1 MMFKHVFLDMDDTL
15 LDFLLTERDAIS
27 NTLRAF
33 GKEPT
38 EERITTYS
46 AINLETWER
55 FERGEIPRERIFQER
70 FETLFS
76 YFGWSLDPAAFNEV
90 YRTQLSLGHPLI
102 PGAKELLDYL
112 APKYHLYIASNGT
125 ADTQDRRLRD
135 AGIVDY
141 FDQVF
146 ISERVGFHKPEKAY
160 FDTCFAAIP
169 GFRHEQAILIGDS
182 LSSDILGGK
191 NAGIATCWFNYRK
204 KPKREEP
211 APDYTVFSLNEI
223 KIIL

>member
-1 MMFKHVFLDMDDTL
+1 MFKHVFLDMDDTL
-15 LDFLLTERDAIS
+15 LDFLLTERDAICS
-27 NTLRAF
+27 TFRAF

-38 EERITTYS
+38 EERIAIYS

-70 FETLFS
+70 FEKLFS
-76 YFGWSLDPAAFNEV
+76 RFGWELDPAAFNAV
-90 YRTQLSLGHPLI
+90 YRTQLSLGHHLV

-125 ADTQDRRLRD
+125 AYTQDRRLLD

-141 FDQVF
+141 FDKVF
-146 ISERVGFHKPEKAY
+146 ISERVGHHKPEKAY

-169 GFRHEQAILIGDS
+169 GFRHEEAILIGDS
-182 LSSDILGGK
+182 LSSDISGAK
-191 NAGIATCWFNYRK
+191 NAGIASCWFNYRHK
-204 KPKREEP
+204 LKNEDIV
-211 APDYTVFSLNEI
+211 PDYMIFTLKELEN
-223 KIIL
+223 IL

>member
-1 MMFKHVFLDMDDTL
+1 MFKHVFLDLDDTL

-55 FERGEIPRERIFQER
+55 FERGEIPREQIFSER
-70 FETLFS
+70 FVRLFS
-76 YFGWSLDPAAFNEV
+76 HYGWAIDPAAFNEV
-90 YRTQLSLGHPLI
+90 YRRELSLGHHLV

-125 ADTQDRRLRD
+125 ADTQDRRLSD
-135 AGIVDY
+135 ANLTAY
-141 FDQVF
+141 FDAVF
-146 ISERVGFHKPEKAY
+146 ISERVGSHKPEKDY
-160 FDTCFAAIP
+160 FDACFAAIP
-169 GFRHEQAILIGDS
+169 GFRHEEAILIGDS
-182 LSSDILGGK
+182 LSSDILGAA
-191 NAGIATCWFNYRK
+191 NAGITSCWFNYRR
-204 KPKREEP
+204 KPKRDDIV
-211 APDYTVFSLNEI
+211 PDFTVFSLDEV
-223 KIIL
+223 KMIL